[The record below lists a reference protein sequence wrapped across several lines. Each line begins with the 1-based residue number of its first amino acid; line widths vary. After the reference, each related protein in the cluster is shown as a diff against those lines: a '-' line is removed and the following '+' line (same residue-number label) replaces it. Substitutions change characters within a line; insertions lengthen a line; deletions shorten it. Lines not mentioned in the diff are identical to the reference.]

1 MQGVEE
7 GADELVVSCCNG
19 AVYLQMADHARDAVS
34 LKIDGPIPADW
45 RDPVGARRD
54 KRAKTTL
61 AEVVAD
67 GSAIVA
73 FIGKLILGLGVGQG
87 DQVTERRAIC
97 RFAAR

>member
-1 MQGVEE
+1 MVRSQRIGVILLE
-7 GADELVVSCCNG
+7 
-19 AVYLQMADHARDAVS
+19 
-34 LKIDGPIPADW
+34 
-45 RDPVGARRD
+45 
-54 KRAKTTL
+54 RAGIKGRKPL

-73 FIGKLILGLGVGQG
+73 FIGNLILGLGVGQG